1 MDLAV
6 VRVGQLRA
14 LLLWSDAG
22 EAAGSHTETELPLVL
37 TAGVRVAASGAGQ
50 PQLGCQALVPGRAVL
65 LSREAPP
72 HHPNPG
78 QVVVVVPVSVA
89 LRHHNTEQQSIL
101 EGHDWNQRII
111 LTKINLRH
119 GVLNILF
126 LMSRKFIDNTLI
138 FISLQSFLIDLY

>member
-1 MDLAV
+1 M
-6 VRVGQLRA
+6 
-14 LLLWSDAG
+14 
-22 EAAGSHTETELPLVL
+22 
-37 TAGVRVAASGAGQ
+37 
-50 PQLGCQALVPGRAVL
+50 
-65 LSREAPP
+65 
-72 HHPNPG
+72 
-78 QVVVVVPVSVA
+78 VVVVPVSVA